1 MTTLTVNLS
10 SALQTTLDQTGVGV
24 WAVYFNGSNVYS
36 TEIDAS
42 VGTVAI
48 DLPGD
53 LDGGKVYL
61 LIQSV
66 SSGGIA
72 PLTFGPSGVIQ
83 QESDINWQNAA
94 SYDFRYDSLELSLEG
109 QAGDAANL
117 TDVNGFGIPMS
128 VQISYPNGAASQ
140 TRGYAVNG
148 SSVFSDVDAAASE
161 AVYTYSEGP
170 LANTN
175 RMAASP
181 TTAVSNSLPGYAASD
196 WNAYVESLG
205 DAVAAG
211 TTNPVRIAGYFNG
224 APSVEWINAPN
235 PTTGVIQ
242 AYSYN
247 EYHNP
252 GFYSYTASYANGTF
266 TFTPAANS
274 QIQGVISIS
283 AADLANSIYST
294 LGNATVTD
302 PTTGLPYQFS
312 ANSGGTAV
320 LNPYMN
326 TGANDQWGAFF
337 VPLLTGFIGGYMGGT
352 TTAQNSLL
360 GSSSISL
367 SQNWNFDPTFAF
379 GGKIAA
385 GQPGAVTPWS
395 WSGSYGTGVS
405 YDPYAEVFFNNTN
418 SYGNGYSDS
427 LMSQFQQG
435 GPLIPTGYTGTL
447 GNNPF
452 STTNSSATVTVTDP
466 NASGY
471 DVGDQVTFAGAAVV
485 GDLTIAGTY
494 TIASVG
500 AGSYTIT
507 ASSNAN
513 ATTTGGGSTVTF
525 QKDVD
530 SITLTLFDDNETAP
544 SGQTL
549 PDVQGYTPTLIYDT
563 SAGPFVAPLESTGAP
578 NLSLV
583 LNFGLG
589 QMRLD
594 PNATLQIG
602 FYTGT
607 SGGVAQFDYVTIPS
621 SSTQSLYQTWV
632 YSNGAFIASGGA
644 AANGS
649 VLNVNG
655 LPYDTG
661 INWYQIVVTNSAA
674 TRTYN
679 LYADAVAGT
688 GVLNPY
694 YNQGG
699 VDQAGSLA
707 LDGLA
712 QIPTAT
718 LPGSEQY
725 TTSLQIAAFN
735 GGTMSMDPLLLTW
748 ITDSS
753 IYSSTPGIWMT
764 PDAPVLGT
772 LTGTDDAFANWG
784 GSTNATPNASLSDVT
799 SGSLAIG
806 WEGSDSTWIGYNAS
820 VSNNVIASY
829 TNKVMGLDVALVS
842 FSSASGFTAH
852 NPIVVNA
859 DIDGKWTS
867 AASQFGNGTY
877 QAVMTE
883 YQASDTDYSTPVA
896 LTSSPLTFTV
906 NMTDLAFAK
915 TGGSFI
921 QLDGSS
927 GNADGNWVRLASTSS
942 TMPNGTLL
950 VYATDLDGNLVGRDG
965 ESGAGVTFDEAVLA
979 RIGSVAT
986 DGGTTMFKG
995 VQSVYLPVGQQLH
1008 FAVQTGNDAIQKLP
1022 NVLVTGDD
1030 MLTVKVAGNFGTLN
1044 LTAEVD
1050 NTLSATATSAASQRQ
1065 YDEPWVFLSQG
1076 QQATVDIAGSAQNI
1090 NTIHFVHLD
1099 VDRGGNW
1106 SVDGVAYGNTDA
1118 FRAAVRD
1125 NWDAGFVSTGGR
1137 GNFQDHFT
1145 WAASSGTGFYAPVL
1159 VTEGGDIFVI
1169 GKANTDGRDHIRLF
1183 GENVFGFED
1192 LRADQHSDFD
1202 YNDLV
1207 MKLSVL

>member
-24 WAVYFNGSNVYS
+24 WAVYFNGGNVYS

-42 VGTVAI
+42 AGTTAI

-53 LDGGKVYL
+53 LNGGKVYL

-66 SSGGIA
+66 ASGGID
-72 PLTFGPSGVIQ
+72 PLTFGPSGIIQ

-94 SYDFRYDSLELSLEG
+94 AYDFRYDSLELSLLG

-148 SSVFSDVDAAASE
+148 SSVFSDVDAASSQ
-161 AVYTYSEGP
+161 AVYTYTEGP
-170 LANTN
+170 LAGTN

-196 WNAYVESLG
+196 WNAYVQSLG
-205 DAVAAG
+205 DALAAG

-224 APSVEWINAPN
+224 APSVEWINYN
-235 PTTGVIQ
+235 GT

-252 GFYSYTASYANGTF
+252 GFYSYTASYANGTY

-283 AADLANSIYST
+283 VADLANSIYST

-320 LNPYMN
+320 FNSYMN
-326 TGANDQWGAFF
+326 TGANNQWGAFF

-352 TTAQNSLL
+352 TTAQNALL
-360 GSSSISL
+360 GASAISL

-379 GGKIAA
+379 GGKIAT

-405 YDPYAEVFFNNTN
+405 YDPYAEIFFNNTN

-435 GPLIPTGYTGTL
+435 GPLISTGYTATL

-452 STTNSSATVTVTDP
+452 STTIGSSTVTVTDP

-471 DVGDQVTFAGAAVV
+471 DIGDLVTFAGATVV
-485 GDLTIAGTY
+485 GGITLAGTYAITATGAGTY
-494 TIASVG
+494 TV
-500 AGSYTIT
+500 T
-507 ASSNAN
+507 ASSNAT
-513 ATTTGGGSTVTF
+513 ATATGGGSAVTF

-530 SITLTLFDDNETAP
+530 NITLTLFDDNETAP

-563 SAGPFVAPLESTGAP
+563 SSGPFVAPQGSTGAP

-583 LNFGLG
+583 LDFGLG

-594 PNATLQIG
+594 PNATIQIG

-607 SGGVAQFDYVTIPS
+607 SGGVAQFDYVSIPS
-621 SSTQSLYQTWV
+621 SGSQSLYQTWV

-649 VLNVNG
+649 ILNVNG

-661 INWYQIVVTNSAA
+661 INWYQIVVTNSSA

-679 LYADAVAGT
+679 LYANAVAGT

-694 YNQGG
+694 YDQGG

-712 QIPTAT
+712 QIPAAT
-718 LPGSEQY
+718 LPVTQQY

-753 IYSSTPGIWMT
+753 IYSSTPGIWPT
-764 PDAPVLGT
+764 PLAPVLGT
-772 LTGTDDAFANWG
+772 LTGTGDAFANWG
-784 GSTNATPNASLSDVT
+784 GSTNPLTPNTSLGDVT
-799 SGSLAIG
+799 DGSLAIG
-806 WEGSDSTWIGYNAS
+806 WYGSDTTWIGYNAS
-820 VSNNVIASY
+820 VGNANVIGGY
-829 TNKVMGLDVALVS
+829 TNKVMGLDVAQIT
-842 FSSASGFTAH
+842 FSTQGYSPH
-852 NPIVVNA
+852 NAITVAA
-859 DIDGKWTS
+859 DIDGKWAMS
-867 AASQFGNGTY
+867 AASQFSNGTY
-877 QAVMTE
+877 YATMAE
-883 YQASDTDYSTPVA
+883 YLASDTDYATPVA
-896 LTSSPLTFTV
+896 VQSSPLIFTV
-906 NMTDLAFAK
+906 SLDDLDFAN
-915 TGGSFI
+915 TGHDYI
-921 QLDGSS
+921 QLDGGS
-927 GNADGNWVRLASTSS
+927 GNASGNWIRLDTIGS

-950 VYATDLDGNLVGRDG
+950 AYITDLNGNLIGRDG
-965 ESGAGVTFDEAVLA
+965 ETGAGVTLDEAVVA
-979 RIGSVAT
+979 KIGSVAS
-986 DGGTTMFKG
+986 DGGSVMFHG
-995 VQSVYLPVGQQLH
+995 QQSVYLAVGQQLH
-1008 FAVQTGNDAIQKLP
+1008 FAVQTGNDVIQRLP
-1022 NVLVTGDD
+1022 DVLVTGDD
-1030 MLTVKVAGNFGTLN
+1030 VLSVRVSGSFGTVN
-1044 LTAEVD
+1044 VRAAVD
-1050 NTLSATATSAASQRQ
+1050 NTLSADATVAGSQRE
-1065 YDEPWVFLSQG
+1065 YNEPWLFLNQG
-1076 QQATVDIAGSAQNI
+1076 QQAHVEVAGSAQNV
-1090 NTIHFVHLD
+1090 NTIHFVEID
-1099 VDRGGNW
+1099 VNPSTGAW
-1106 SVDGVAYGNTDA
+1106 SVGGVAYGNTSA
-1118 FRAAVRD
+1118 FRAAVQA
-1125 NWDAGFVSTGGR
+1125 NWDPGIAVTGGN
-1137 GNFQDHFT
+1137 GNFHTDVD
-1145 WAASSGTGFYAPVL
+1145 WAPSSGSGYYAPVL
-1159 VTEGGDIFVI
+1159 VTQGGDIFVI
-1169 GKANTDGRDHIRLF
+1169 GSANVDGRDHIRMY
-1183 GENVFGFED
+1183 GENTFGFED
-1192 LRADQHSDFD
+1192 LRADQHADFD

-1207 MKLSVL
+1207 MKLTLSG

>member
-10 SALQTTLDQTGVGV
+10 STLQTTLDQPGVGV
-24 WAVYFNGSNVYS
+24 WAVYFNGGSVYS

-42 VGTVAI
+42 AGTAAI
-48 DLPGD
+48 DLPGN
-53 LDGGKVYL
+53 LNGGKVYL

-66 SSGGIA
+66 DSGGIA
-72 PLTFGPSGVIQ
+72 PLTFGAGGIIQ
-83 QESDINWQNAA
+83 QESDINWQNAT
-94 SYDFRYDSLELSLEG
+94 SYDFRYDSLELSLLG
-109 QAGDAANL
+109 QAGDAGNL

-148 SSVFSDVDAAASE
+148 SSVFNDVDAASSSQ
-161 AVYTYSEGP
+161 AVYTYTQGP
-170 LANTN
+170 LAGTN

-196 WNAYVESLG
+196 WNAYVGSLG

-224 APSVEWINAPN
+224 APSVEWINYN
-235 PTTGVIQ
+235 GT

-283 AADLANSIYST
+283 AADLENSIYST
-294 LGNATVTD
+294 LGNATITD

-320 LNPYMN
+320 FNPYMN

-337 VPLLTGFIGGYMGGT
+337 VPLLTGFIGGYLGGT
-352 TTAQNSLL
+352 TTAQNALL

-405 YDPYAEVFFNNTN
+405 YDPYAEIFFNNTN

-435 GPLIPTGYTGTL
+435 GPLVPTGYTGTL

-452 STTNSSATVTVTDP
+452 STTNGSSTVTVTDA

-471 DVGDQVTFAGAAVV
+471 DVGDLVSFAGAAVV
-485 GDLTIAGTY
+485 GGLTLAGTY
-494 TIASVG
+494 TIVSVG

-507 ASSNAN
+507 ASSP
-513 ATTTGGGSTVTF
+513 ATATATGGGSTVTF

-549 PDVQGYTPTLIYDT
+549 PDVQGYTATLIYDT

-594 PNATLQIG
+594 PAATVQIG

-607 SGGVAQFDYVTIPS
+607 SGGVAQFDYVDLPS
-621 SSTQSLYQTWV
+621 SSSQSLYQTWV
-632 YSNGAFIASGGA
+632 YSNGVFVASGGA
-644 AANGS
+644 AASGS
-649 VLNVNG
+649 ILNVNG

-661 INWYQIVVTNSAA
+661 INWYQIVVTNSSA

-679 LYADAVAGT
+679 LYANAVAGT

-694 YNQGG
+694 YDQGG
-699 VDQAGSLA
+699 VNQAGSLA

-712 QIPTAT
+712 QIPAAT
-718 LPGSEQY
+718 LPVTQQY

-735 GGTMSMDPLLLTW
+735 GGTMSMDPLLLSW

-764 PDAPVLGT
+764 PATPVLGT

-784 GSTNATPNASLSDVT
+784 GSTIAGTPNAALNDVT

-806 WEGSDSTWIGYNAS
+806 WYGSDQTWIGYNAS
-820 VSNNVIASY
+820 VSNNVIGGY

-867 AASQFGNGTY
+867 AAAQFGNGTY

-896 LTSSPLTFTV
+896 LTSAPLTFTV
-906 NMTDLAFAK
+906 NMAELAFAH

-927 GNADGNWVRLASTSS
+927 GNAAGNWVRLASTSS

-965 ESGAGVTFDEAVLA
+965 ETGAGVTFDEAVLA
-979 RIGSVAT
+979 HIGSVAT
-986 DGGTTMFKG
+986 DGGAMLFRG
-995 VQSVYLPVGQQLH
+995 LQSVYLPVGQQLH
-1008 FAVQTGNDAIQKLP
+1008 FAVQTGNDVIQKLP

-1030 MLTVKVAGNFGTLN
+1030 TLTVKVTGTFGTLN

-1076 QQATVDIAGSAQNI
+1076 QQATVDIAGSAHNI
-1090 NTIHFVHLD
+1090 NTIHFVRLD

-1106 SVDGVAYGNTDA
+1106 SVGGVAYGNTDA
-1118 FRAAVRD
+1118 FRSAVHD
-1125 NWDAGFVSTGGR
+1125 NWDAGFASTGGR
-1137 GNFQDHFT
+1137 GNFQDHFSWT
-1145 WAASSGTGFYAPVL
+1145 ASSGTGFYAPVL